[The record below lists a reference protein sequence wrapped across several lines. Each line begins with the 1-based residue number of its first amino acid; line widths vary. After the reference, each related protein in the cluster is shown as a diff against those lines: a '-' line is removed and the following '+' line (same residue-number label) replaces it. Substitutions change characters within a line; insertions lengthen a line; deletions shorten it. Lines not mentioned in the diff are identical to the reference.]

1 MKLEEIQRMVQADSV
16 IDDTELDIE
25 SLKLP
30 QLHNKYLNIY
40 HNEKLLLSKY
50 TSDLKIQIRIKWEYY
65 TGKMDEDTLSDL
77 GMEPFQLKI
86 LKQDIDKYMESDED
100 IIELNLKVEYQKEKV
115 SYLESIIKEVSNRH
129 WKIKNAIEW
138 RKFVSGV

>member
-50 TSDLKIQIRIKWEYY
+50 T
-65 TGKMDEDTLSDL
+65 GKMDEDTLSDL
-77 GMEPFQLKI
+77 GIEPFQLKI